1 MNFMRQ
7 IGFTLIE
14 LMVTIAILAI
24 VLAIAIPSFGT
35 LQAGTRLTTQV
46 NDLVSVLSYA
56 RVEALKRGSRVTV
69 CTSSDGASCTSS
81 GNWDQG
87 WIVFND
93 DCTTGTVG
101 TVDTGCAEAALKRH
115 VALASGY
122 TLTGVSA
129 IANLVT
135 FTSTGA
141 PQQNGTFSLC
151 SSAASKSVVLSSTGR
166 LSVSETGAS
175 CS

>member
-7 IGFTLIE
+7 TGFTLIE
-14 LMVTIAILAI
+14 LLITLAVLTIT
-24 VLAIAIPSFGT
+24 LAIAIPNFSSFQDGS
-35 LQAGTRLTTQV
+35 RLTSQA
-46 NDLVSVLSYA
+46 NDLVSMLGYA
-56 RVEALKRGSRVTV
+56 RVEALKRGTRVSV
-69 CTSSDGASCTSS
+69 CKSSDGASCATS

-93 DCTTGTVG
+93 GCSTGTVG
-101 TVDTGCAEAALKRH
+101 VVDTACSEAVLKRRM
-115 VALASGY
+115 ALATGY
-122 TLTGVSA
+122 TLTGETN
-129 IANLVT
+129 IASRVT

-151 SSAASKSVVLSSTGR
+151 SEVGSKSVALSGTGR
-166 LSVSETGAS
+166 LNVNDTGAS